1 MPKYKVTW
9 TETTTRDWEDVVE
22 AKSHAEAVR
31 MVKELRIHGNPIAEP
46 EFAGIIQKSIKAQE
60 VSDENQGN

>member
-22 AKSHAEAVR
+22 ASSKAEAIK
-31 MVKELRIHGNPIAEP
+31 MVKELKIHGNPVAEP
-46 EFAGIIQKSIKAQE
+46 EFAGIIQKSIKALE
-60 VSDENQGN
+60 VLNED